1 MNQNIKLTFE
11 SQVHTKTIAQPMSAS
26 HDVFLLLY
34 ILKVL
39 KVLVR
44 VSLNIRMPSVDYDST
59 KLTHINNNTD
69 EVGELSRQKNHIDI
83 KVYGYTVKGD
93 STSLEVFSPFKHSDR
108 ATLND
113 KDSLLPPPVITGF
126 MSLLCHYLCEM
137 GTSF

>member
-1 MNQNIKLTFE
+1 MYQNIKLTFE

-69 EVGELSRQKNHIDI
+69 EVGEIYIDI
-83 KVYGYTVKGD
+83 
-93 STSLEVFSPFKHSDR
+93 
-108 ATLND
+108 
-113 KDSLLPPPVITGF
+113 I
-126 MSLLCHYLCEM
+126 
-137 GTSF
+137 